1 MNPVTFTDDL
11 DAERD
16 RLKRY
21 LASATATVDQMT
33 EANDRLWQRIKELEK
48 ELAEKDLALTTERM
62 ENNRL
67 RAVMRDVAD
76 DVKDA
81 METLEKIINA

>member
-16 RLKRY
+16 RLERD

-33 EANDRLWQRIKELEK
+33 EANDGLWQRIKDLEK

-81 METLEKIINA
+81 MDTLEKIINA